1 MCEDNKIN
9 AEIGKTL
16 LEKRGCIVDWAHNG
30 QEGIERFGSSGSGYY
45 GAILMDVRMPIM
57 DGIEAAKKIRSMDRP
72 DARKVVMI
80 AMSANAFEED
90 IRKSLDA
97 GMNAHLAKPVEPDAM
112 YAALARQLME
122 RAEEGSTK

>member
-1 MCEDNKIN
+1 MAIYILK
-9 AEIGKTL
+9 AQPLFVFQKSVTS
-16 LEKRGCIVDWAHNG
+16 IV
-30 QEGIERFGSSGSGYY
+30 
-45 GAILMDVRMPIM
+45 ILQ
-57 DGIEAAKKIRSMDRP
+57 
-72 DARKVVMI
+72 
-80 AMSANAFEED
+80 SANAFEED